1 MSGTNPSMAYTR
13 QIIRKRSVDRL
24 FLRHISLMLA
34 SPNPSFMLSRSMI
47 DSSELLV
54 IISDI
59 FVFAEN
65 VGVLVLLS
73 IVVFCLLRKD
83 NKLMN
88 NG

>member
-1 MSGTNPSMAYTR
+1 
-13 QIIRKRSVDRL
+13 
-24 FLRHISLMLA
+24 MLA